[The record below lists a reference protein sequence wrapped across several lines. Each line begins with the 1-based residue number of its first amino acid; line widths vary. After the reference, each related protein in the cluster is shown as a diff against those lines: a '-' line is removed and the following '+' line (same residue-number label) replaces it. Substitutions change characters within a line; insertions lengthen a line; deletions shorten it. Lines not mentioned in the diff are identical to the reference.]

1 MLKEL
6 ILRSLTMAKLYF
18 YYSAMNA
25 GKSTML
31 LQSAYNYNERG
42 MDTIVFV
49 PAIDQR
55 FGANKVTSR
64 IGLEAKAVT
73 FDNDFNIYETV
84 QKQKAV
90 NPILSCI
97 LVDEAQFLTKA
108 QVMQLTDVVDKLGL
122 PVLAFGIRS
131 DFQGEPFPGSLSLLV
146 WADNIVELKTI
157 CFCGKKALMNTRID
171 SNGQVVRTG
180 AQIEI
185 GGNETY
191 ISTCRKHF
199 KELEK
204 VPVV

>member
-84 QKQKAV
+84 QKLKAV